1 MLRKANNG
9 SDRQRVGSRFSK
21 VTGGVGGSGSTGDY
35 AQLVVDRSDDESDH
49 AKEQRR
55 VRAAGK
61 RKARED
67 LDHEDN
73 PSQLTYARPSNMP
86 SHISLGAPVTRKTT
100 KDLTPTF
107 LVDARIQVKRPN
119 FIRWFLAAF
128 AYQCSMCVTK
138 KVSCEL
144 PPVTDGT
151 QRKFKCTACRD
162 DCNVI
167 CSWFQD
173 LLEVYIREA
182 YQLDVGEARVLAS
195 SKGNDPQGTLRGYYQ
210 TWLAEHAERCS
221 DGKLREDL
229 ETLET
234 IISSQGPKLSSRV
247 SPTRRDPLQPASVQR
262 ASTQLH
268 PPELQ
273 HKRQKWVN
281 FVAPLPSE
289 ELPPAQAF
297 PSSPPAQC
305 PSTPASVQIS
315 PGMSQLPPTIPDG
328 ASPTPLPPFWSLST
342 PTSVQISP
350 GGSRLP
356 PTTPDRASLPAPL
369 STPAPVHISP
379 GCRKPFSPLLPTS
392 PGLREPT
399 PLANST
405 PVPENFSPP
414 IIVPAT
420 IATSETHGNAPHN
433 NSPAQMDDLHAGSQ
447 HPPGNGLTNAEPR
460 GDNVGID
467 EVFAKMDPRPPSVG
481 LKSDMANL
489 SDGLAKL
496 AVGDPSLP
504 PELSN
509 RQEAE
514 AYLLKMLQG
523 SLQTCDFLRSVVDEQ
538 DSRHVAVTRGLED
551 EVRLLTLE
559 NGELKQGVATK
570 CLEQKICLLE
580 VENDKLRGRLARQDQ
595 ELEDRGLRWKAVRD
609 LEQKV
614 RQLEVERGRL
624 QGKLSQREQT
634 VATMKARAQLAG
646 RVLWLASQHAP
657 LSPRNTQA
665 PDPVADNLRGLVSM
679 IHAHVDGIQPTLANE
694 RLGSSNGDG

>member
-1 MLRKANNG
+1 MVRKANNG
-9 SDRQRVGSRFSK
+9 SGRQRVGSCFSK
-21 VTGGVGGSGSTGDY
+21 VTGGVGGSGGTGDY
-35 AQLVVDRSDDESDH
+35 AQLVVGRSDESDY

-67 LDHEDN
+67 LDPEDN

-107 LVDARIQVKRPN
+107 LVDARVQVKRPN
-119 FIRWFLAAF
+119 FIRWFLATF
-128 AYQCSMCVTK
+128 PYQCSTCVTK

-144 PPVTDGT
+144 PPVTDGA

-221 DGKLREDL
+221 DGELREDL
-229 ETLET
+229 KALET
-234 IISSQGPKLSSRV
+234 IISFQGPKLSSRV
-247 SPTRRDPLQPASVQR
+247 SPTQRDPLQPASVQR

-268 PPELQ
+268 PPERQ
-273 HKRQKWVN
+273 HRPQKWVN
-281 FVAPLPSE
+281 FVTPLPPE

-297 PSSPPAQC
+297 PSSPATQC
-305 PSTPASVQIS
+305 PSMPSSVQIS
-315 PGMSQLPPTIPDG
+315 PGMSQLPPTIPDR

-356 PTTPDRASLPAPL
+356 PTTPDRASLPTPL
-369 STPAPVHISP
+369 STPAPVHIPP

-392 PGLREPT
+392 PGPRELT
-399 PLANST
+399 PLASST
-405 PVPENFSPP
+405 LVPANFSPP

-420 IATSETHGNAPHN
+420 IATSETHGNTSQN
-433 NSPAQMDDLHAGSQ
+433 NSPAQMDDVHAASQ
-447 HPPGNGLTNAEPR
+447 HRPGDDLTNAEPR
-460 GDNVGID
+460 SVNVGTD
-467 EVFAKMDPRPPSVG
+467 EACDRMDPRPPSVG
-481 LKSDMANL
+481 LKSEMANL

-496 AVGDPSLP
+496 AVGDPSFP
-504 PELSN
+504 PEFSN
-509 RQEAE
+509 RRETE

-523 SLQTCDFLRSVVDEQ
+523 SLQTCDFLGSVVDEQ
-538 DSRHVAVTRGLED
+538 DSRHVAVTRSLED

-559 NGELKQGVATK
+559 NGELKQGVAMK

-595 ELEDRGLRWKAVRD
+595 ELEDRGLRGRAVRD

-614 RQLEVERGRL
+614 RQLEVGGGRL
-624 QGKLSQREQT
+624 QGQLSQREQI
-634 VATMKARAQLAG
+634 VATMKTRAQLAG
-646 RVLWLASQHAP
+646 RVLWLASQRAP
-657 LSPRNTQA
+657 LAPGNTQA

-679 IHAHVDGIQPTLANE
+679 IDAHVDGIQPALANK
-694 RLGSSNGDG
+694 RLGGSNEDG

>member
-1 MLRKANNG
+1 MVPA
-9 SDRQRVGSRFSK
+9 DRVGSRFSK
-21 VTGGVGGSGSTGDY
+21 VTGGVGGSGDTGDY
-35 AQLVVDRSDDESDH
+35 AQLVVDRSNESDH

-55 VRAAGK
+55 VRAVGK
-61 RKARED
+61 MKARED
-67 LDHEDN
+67 LDPEDN

-86 SHISLGAPVTRKTT
+86 PHISLGAPVTRKTT

-119 FIRWFLAAF
+119 FIRWFLATF
-128 AYQCSMCVTK
+128 TYQCSTCVTK

-151 QRKFKCTACRD
+151 QRKFKCTTCRN

-182 YQLDVGEARVLAS
+182 YQLDVGEARMLAS

-221 DGKLREDL
+221 DGKLREDSKA
-229 ETLET
+229 LET
-234 IISSQGPKLSSRV
+234 IISFQGPKLSSRV
-247 SPTRRDPLQPASVQR
+247 SPTQRDPLQPASVQR

-281 FVAPLPSE
+281 FVAPLPPE

-297 PSSPPAQC
+297 PSSPPTQY

-328 ASPTPLPPFWSLST
+328 ASPAPLPPFWSLSR
-342 PTSVQISP
+342 PTS
-350 GGSRLP
+350 
-356 PTTPDRASLPAPL
+356 
-369 STPAPVHISP
+369 VHISP
-379 GCRKPFSPLLPTS
+379 GCRKPFAPLLPIS
-392 PGLREPT
+392 PGTREPT

-405 PVPENFSPP
+405 PVPANFSPP

-420 IATSETHGNAPHN
+420 IATSETHSNAPHN
-433 NSPAQMDDLHAGSQ
+433 NSLAQMDDLHAGSQ
-447 HPPGNGLTNAEPR
+447 HPPGDDLTNAEPR
-460 GDNVGID
+460 GVNVGTD
-467 EVFAKMDPRPPSVG
+467 EAFAKMDPRPPSVG
-481 LKSDMANL
+481 LKSDIANL

-496 AVGDPSLP
+496 AVGDPSFP
-504 PELSN
+504 PEFSN

-538 DSRHVAVTRGLED
+538 DSRHVAVTRSLED

-570 CLEQKICLLE
+570 CLEQNICLLE

-595 ELEDRGLRWKAVRD
+595 ELEDRGLRWRAVRD

-657 LSPRNTQA
+657 LSPGNTQA

-679 IHAHVDGIQPTLANE
+679 IHAHVDGIQPTLANK
-694 RLGSSNGDG
+694 RLGSSNEDG